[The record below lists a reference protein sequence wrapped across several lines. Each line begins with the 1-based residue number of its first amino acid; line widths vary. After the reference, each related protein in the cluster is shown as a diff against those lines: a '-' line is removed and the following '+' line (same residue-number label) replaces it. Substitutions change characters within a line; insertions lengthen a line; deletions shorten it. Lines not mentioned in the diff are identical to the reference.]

1 MLDLSD
7 IVVQNK
13 ISYQSSESRNEKHE
27 NIEHP
32 SSLGDA
38 EYGPESSGQF
48 GTRVTRQ
55 RVKRVV
61 KSSQTNDVQGCSRE
75 VRHNVDFNGPWSGR
89 VCNELTED
97 VSELGDSLSAR

>member
-7 IVVQNK
+7 IVRQKKV
-13 ISYQSSESRNEKHE
+13 SYQSSESRNEKHE
-27 NIEHP
+27 HIEHP
-32 SSLGDA
+32 SSLGVA

-61 KSSQTNDVQGCSRE
+61 ESSQANDVQSCSRE
-75 VRHNVDFNGPWSGR
+75 VCHNVYFNGPRSGR
-89 VCNELTED
+89 VCKESIED
-97 VSELGDSLSAR
+97 VPELDGSLSAR

>member
-7 IVVQNK
+7 LVGQNE
-13 ISYQSSESRNEKHE
+13 ITYQSSESRNEKHE

-38 EYGPESSGQF
+38 EYGPKSSGQL

-55 RVKRVV
+55 RVKRVI
-61 KSSQTNDVQGCSRE
+61 KSSQTNDVQSCSRE
-75 VRHNVDFNGPWSGR
+75 VRHNVDFDGPGSGR

-97 VSELGDSLSAR
+97 VPELGDSLSAR